1 MFSVVGA
8 SVFLPFLPMQPIQI
22 LANNLLYDIG
32 QAAIPTDAVDA
43 ERIQEPR
50 KWDLGE
56 LTRFILFIGPCSSIF
71 DYSTYFLMLYVFNCW
86 NVSTSEAAAHSQ
98 SLFQTGWFVESLL
111 TQTLIIHVIRTN
123 KIPFLQSRPSTF
135 LLVTSAA
142 IMAIGVAL
150 PFTPVG
156 RYLGFI
162 ALPPLYW
169 PYIAVT
175 LFCYAVLTQTIKA
188 WLLRHRWI

>member
-1 MFSVVGA
+1 MFSVLGA
-8 SVFLPFLPMQPIQI
+8 SAFVPFLPMRPIQI
-22 LANNLLYDIG
+22 LANNLLYDVG

-43 ERIQEPR
+43 DRIQRPR
-50 KWDLGE
+50 TWDIKE
-56 LTRFILFIGPCSSIF
+56 LSRFIVFIGPCSSVF
-71 DYSTYFLMLYVFNCW
+71 DYSTYFLMLYVFKCW
-86 NVSTSEAAAHSQ
+86 DVSTPEAAAYSQ

-123 KIPFLQSRPSTF
+123 KIPFLQSRPSAF
-135 LLVTSAA
+135 LMVTSVA

-150 PFTPVG
+150 PFTSLG
-156 RYLGFI
+156 RYLGFM

-169 PYIAVT
+169 SYIAMT
-175 LFCYAVLTQTIKA
+175 LLCYVLLTQAIKA